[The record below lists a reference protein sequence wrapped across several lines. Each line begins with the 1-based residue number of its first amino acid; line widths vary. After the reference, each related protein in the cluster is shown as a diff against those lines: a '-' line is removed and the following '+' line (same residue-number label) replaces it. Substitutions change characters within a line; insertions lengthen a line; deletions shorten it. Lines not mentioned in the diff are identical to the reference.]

1 MLDWRTTYIN
11 ILSIHKGMFW
21 YFVTTKRSQILK
33 QTATFCKV
41 HEHFNFHH
49 CNLKTLSSKYVTK
62 LRILRCNLTIPH
74 QPWPK
79 YRWTNSM
86 ERCNMVR
93 LMLGIFWFW
102 FVGRECT
109 DCTIQGFRLRQQ
121 ICNPRTANFVK
132 HICEDIEKTNLHHWL
147 WFVVKMC
154 DIVRGFLPSP
164 RGNRHQTLVES

>member
-1 MLDWRTTYIN
+1 MYVCFFAYMCKCVYVCMFTCINVVMSICIVVYMFFLLKYYSVWCLVLGNTLQFLVVLVKHIHVGLAYSTTYIK

-41 HEHFNFHH
+41 REYFNFHR
-49 CNLKTLSSKYVTK
+49 CNVKTFSSKYVTK

-93 LMLGIFWFW
+93 LMLGIF
-102 FVGRECT
+102 
-109 DCTIQGFRLRQQ
+109 
-121 ICNPRTANFVK
+121 
-132 HICEDIEKTNLHHWL
+132 
-147 WFVVKMC
+147 
-154 DIVRGFLPSP
+154 
-164 RGNRHQTLVES
+164 